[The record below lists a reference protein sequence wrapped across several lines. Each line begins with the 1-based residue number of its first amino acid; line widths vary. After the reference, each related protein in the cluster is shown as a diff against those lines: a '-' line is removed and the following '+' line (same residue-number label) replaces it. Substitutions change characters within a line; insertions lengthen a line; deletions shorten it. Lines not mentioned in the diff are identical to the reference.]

1 MDTYT
6 NFLFVL
12 AVRNVETVD
21 LPLRGRFPCELELLV
36 PSLPERMEILHLLFK
51 TKQLKLSSA
60 DELVK
65 DIAQ

>member
-6 NFLFVL
+6 NFFFVL
-12 AVRNVETVD
+12 AVRNVEAVD

-36 PSLPERMEILHLLFK
+36 PSLSERMEILRLLFK
-51 TKQLKLSSA
+51 KKRFKLTSS
-60 DELVK
+60 DELTR